1 MGLRVRRRRGGLAH
15 TAICATVPRCSGL
28 GGALADAVD
37 SLPAL
42 MNRKR
47 MLGQHTNILRAVMAQ
62 VAARHVPT
70 YYELEKQIV
79 AGTAVRAS
87 PCGAALSVASTA
99 QALTCFCD
107 ALALR
112 SGQDSSVRTAA

>member
-1 MGLRVRRRRGGLAH
+1 M
-15 TAICATVPRCSGL
+15 
-28 GGALADAVD
+28 ADAVD

-87 PCGAALSVASTA
+87 PCGA
-99 QALTCFCD
+99 
-107 ALALR
+107 
-112 SGQDSSVRTAA
+112 VRCGLVRGPPHGR